1 MTAEKLKTRAT
12 SSGAATIETKL
23 NDTKRLYNFL
33 FEEVENN
40 SDALKEKIE
49 KWKTLHTRIQ
59 DLTLW
64 IDATEKKLETLKEN
78 ENLVG
83 HSLNDVKVRGKS
95 NGPCI
100 FQLLS
105 FLCILYH
112 LLSLFI

>member
-1 MTAEKLKTRAT
+1 MTAEKLKARAT

-33 FEEVENN
+33 VEEVENN
-40 SDALKEKIE
+40 SDALRQKIE
-49 KWKTLHTRIQ
+49 EWKTLHTRIQ

-83 HSLNDVKVRGKS
+83 HSLNDVKVRVS
-95 NGPCI
+95 VHVLTHFI
-100 FQLLS
+100 FIYKYKIDRS
-105 FLCILYH
+105 MIDR
-112 LLSLFI
+112 SD